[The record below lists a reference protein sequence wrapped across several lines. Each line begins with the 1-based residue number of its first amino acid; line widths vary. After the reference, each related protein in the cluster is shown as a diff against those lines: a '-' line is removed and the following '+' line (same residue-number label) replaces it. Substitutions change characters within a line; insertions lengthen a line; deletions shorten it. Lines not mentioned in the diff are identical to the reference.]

1 MHRSQTLSRINCR
14 EEQARENIVNKINL
28 IKHWS
33 SNGIPIKT
41 DADGNELY
49 IKGVP
54 RLYRIPETKD
64 AFRRWKDVNFQ
75 ISSTNDT
82 TFKNFFNTSSND
94 FTLAQLE
101 SELKKLKLK
110 FEDQLSIFTKS
121 GKKALEEKIVNQN
134 KLITV
139 QNDEI
144 ADLILEQSELKG
156 QISDIMEQIRDI
168 EIFFEAKITAKDK
181 EIKRLN
187 DTLGRFRSLKEMPN
201 D

>member
-1 MHRSQTLSRINCR
+1 MCKINCR
-14 EEQARENIVNKINL
+14 EENARENIVNKINL

-33 SNGIPIKT
+33 SNGIPIKK

-49 IKGVP
+49 IRGVP
-54 RLYRIPETKD
+54 RLYRIPLTKD
-64 AFRRWKDVNFQ
+64 AFRRWKDVNYQ

-94 FTLAQLE
+94 FTLTQLE

-121 GKKALEEKIVNQN
+121 GKKALEEKIANQN
-134 KLITV
+134 KLIKV

-187 DTLGRFRSLKEMPN
+187 DTLGRFRSLKEVPN

>member
-1 MHRSQTLSRINCR
+1 MSRINCR

-75 ISSTNDT
+75 ISSTNET

-121 GKKALEEKIVNQN
+121 GKKALEEKIANQN
-134 KLITV
+134 KLIKV

-187 DTLGRFRSLKEMPN
+187 DTLGRFRSLKEVPN

>member
-1 MHRSQTLSRINCR
+1 MSRINCR